1 MDPQETWK
9 TLLEAYQRNEWS
21 VVEERAEALLAWLAR
36 GGFPPRLDCLNE
48 RAARLIVQ
56 VFCSQGLAMVPPF
69 D

>member
-9 TLLEAYQRNEWS
+9 TLLDAYQRNDWT
-21 VVEERAEALLAWLAR
+21 VVEEMSEALLTWLAR
-36 GGFPPRLDCLNE
+36 GGFPPRLDQLDE

-56 VFCSQGLAMVPPF
+56 VFCSQALAMVPPF